1 MGVYMV
7 LVLWKYLADLLQ
19 PMKLPVD
26 NLGEFDSILRVNSNS
41 RQRYSKFQ
49 NAYRYFCVLSDDEVL
64 W

>member
-1 MGVYMV
+1 MV

-26 NLGEFDSILRVNSNS
+26 NLGDFDSILRVNINP
-41 RQRYSKFQ
+41 RQIYAKFQ
-49 NAYRYFCVLSDDEVL
+49 NAYRYFFVLSDDEVL

>member
-1 MGVYMV
+1 MV

-26 NLGEFDSILRVNSNS
+26 ILGDFDWILRVNSNS

-49 NAYRYFCVLSDDEVL
+49 NAYSYFCVLSDDEVL